1 MSVNRLGMAAALSL
15 LFAASLDAQTI
26 RIGYINS
33 QEVLAQYPPA
43 QTALDRLR
51 DAETGWT
58 NELQLL
64 RADLDQALAEF
75 RQQQGTMTPE
85 ALQTREG
92 ELMAKNNAIEA
103 RQGQIQEASQ
113 QLQDEL
119 LRPIMDEVSAV
130 IEEIRVEGNYAIILD
145 AGAPVQVIL
154 AADESLNL
162 TQEVLTKLEEKGAPG
177 GGR

>member
-43 QTALDRLR
+43 QAALDRLR